1 MLILDKISQLVS
13 EGYHY
18 NDGDRRGFDK
28 EWYEFSAA
36 ELDTL
41 MSLIAKQ
48 CMLLCTCENPD
59 PRDSIELQCSNRIK
73 EHFGIK

>member
-1 MLILDKISQLVS
+1 MNDKIIQLITD
-13 EGYHY
+13 GYCIFE
-18 NDGDRRGFDK
+18 DR
-28 EWYEFSAA
+28 EWYEFSPD

-41 MSLIAKQ
+41 VELIAKE

-73 EHFGIK
+73 EHFGIE